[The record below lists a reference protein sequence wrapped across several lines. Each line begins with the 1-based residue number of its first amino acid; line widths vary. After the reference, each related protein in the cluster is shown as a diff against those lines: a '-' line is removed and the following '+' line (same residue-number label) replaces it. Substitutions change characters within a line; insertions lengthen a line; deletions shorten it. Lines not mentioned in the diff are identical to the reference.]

1 MSPPPIS
8 GALVGR
14 LFDRSGAAAW
24 DLTREQFQAALET
37 SLTHAFS
44 DRAPSPEDV
53 ERYLQSLH
61 LEDLAVACACAA
73 GSGRA
78 WDHFVL
84 RYRPVL
90 YRAGDAIDPTGTAR
104 ELADA
109 LYAELYGLDVRGG
122 VRQSLFRYFHGRSS
136 LATWLRAVLA
146 QRFVDAKRSTRRL
159 EPLPDQ
165 ELQETRASAAF
176 GADRDPDAPR
186 LVGLLRAALNAT
198 VSGLAARDRLR
209 LACYYAKDLT
219 LATIGRELGEHEAT
233 VSRHLARTR
242 REIRADVER
251 RLRDD
256 HGLDPHAID
265 LCWRSVLA
273 DTGDLDVGAMMG
285 LSRKDPSTDRSK
297 DKEGV

>member
-1 MSPPPIS
+1 VSPPPIS
-8 GALVGR
+8 GALVNR
-14 LFDRSGAAAW
+14 LFDRSGAATW
-24 DLTREQFQAALET
+24 DLARDQFQAALET
-37 SLTHAFS
+37 SLAHAFT
-44 DRAPSPEDV
+44 DRTPSTADA

-61 LEDLAVACACAA
+61 LEDLAIASACAA

-78 WDHFVL
+78 WDQFVL
-84 RYRPVL
+84 QYRPVL

-122 VRQSLFRYFHGRSS
+122 VRKSLFRYFHGRSS

-146 QRFVDAKRSTRRL
+146 QRFVDTKRSTRRL
-159 EPLPDQ
+159 EPLPEE
-165 ELQETRASAAF
+165 ELEEKRESANSAVT
-176 GADRDPDAPR
+176 ADPDTPR
-186 LVGLLRAALNAT
+186 LAGLLRAALKAT
-198 VSGLAARDRLR
+198 LSELPARDRLR
-209 LACYYAKDLT
+209 MACYYAKDLT

-242 REIRADVER
+242 REIRAGVER

-256 HGLDPHAID
+256 HRLDPEAIE

-285 LSRKDPSTDRSK
+285 LSRKDPAADRSK
-297 DKEGV
+297 